1 MLNNIITAKDCVLGI
16 DTSNYKTSVAV
27 IDINGNVLS
36 DHRQLL
42 SVKQGERG
50 LRQSDALFQHVK
62 NLPELIE
69 LCFNDVDPD
78 RIAAVACSDKP
89 RPVEG
94 SYMPVFNAGT
104 GMAKS
109 IAASLEDV
117 SSNRL
122 PVNTFT
128 SRSESCWATMALR

>member
-50 LRQSDALFQHVK
+50 LRQSDAVFSHIN
-62 NLPELIE
+62 NLP
-69 LCFNDVDPD
+69 V
-78 RIAAVACSDKP
+78 VAERRANRGGNKVANATP
-89 RPVEG
+89 AI
-94 SYMPVFNAGT
+94 VFNGNHDSFLVA
-104 GMAKS
+104 
-109 IAASLEDV
+109 E
-117 SSNRL
+117 
-122 PVNTFT
+122 
-128 SRSESCWATMALR
+128 